1 MGKLKHAGFA
11 LGVASDDV
19 VKPLI
24 PSKDKFKKPPKKK
37 FRLKLRFSHNGSIK
51 TEPKIKVEP
60 DTHVKP
66 IIPYRVKQEPVYVKP
81 EPPIRPISLKRE
93 EASSSMFWGSGN
105 DEVWHP
111 LNDDLTDPTYSPLS
125 DEFSIPSSD
134 DDDSAYYE
142 EPTHAKSW
150 GELSHTSTARAY
162 GHMRPVRSF
171 MMHDDEVLQATK
183 INSRKS
189 KKVKKER
196 KKRKTGKPRRRYK
209 RRVLT
214 EFEKLQ
220 ASRRR
225 RTCLVKKPKSEYLG
239 VSWCNTK
246 NTWVARVWHPTERK
260 LIWAGYH
267 SNERACALA
276 VNEKC
281 LDLNIPLKNPHILS
295 N

>member
-142 EPTHAKSW
+142 
-150 GELSHTSTARAY
+150 
-162 GHMRPVRSF
+162 
-171 MMHDDEVLQATK
+171 HDDEVLQATK